1 MDLGFEG
8 DGIKGA
14 PIAAL
19 RQTKFYL
26 PRQAAAATEDST
38 THALRLL
45 QYTRC
50 RSRRDNYVNTLFL
63 YCGDGRR
70 RRSAAV

>member
-26 PRQAAAATEDST
+26 HRQAAAAVAGST
-38 THALRLL
+38 AADALHEP
-45 QYTRC
+45 
-50 RSRRDNYVNTLFL
+50 
-63 YCGDGRR
+63 
-70 RRSAAV
+70 